1 MDEIYRVEELRLK
14 VLKLLRERGTPMKS
28 GPICLALGLPL
39 WAVTAA
45 LESALKGGLVS
56 YEPVLGFG
64 VVVAELKAKIEPTD
78 WSAA

>member
-1 MDEIYRVEELRLK
+1 MGDQIFRVEELRER

-45 LESALKGGLVS
+45 LDSATVRGLVL
-56 YEPVLGFG
+56 YEPVQGYG
-64 VVVAELKAKIEPTD
+64 VVAPAPPKPAPTD

>member
-1 MDEIYRVEELRLK
+1 MDEIYRVEELRLR
-14 VLKLLRERGTPMKS
+14 VLNLLRKQGAPMKS

-39 WAVTAA
+39 WAVTSA
-45 LESALKGGLVS
+45 LDSALKDGLVT

-64 VVVAELKAKIEPTD
+64 VVAPAPAKPAPTD

>member
-1 MDEIYRVEELRLK
+1 MGDQIFRVEELRER

-45 LESALKGGLVS
+45 LESALKGRLVS
-56 YEPVLGFG
+56 YEPVQGFG
-64 VVVAELKAKIEPTD
+64 VVAVQA
-78 WSAA
+78 